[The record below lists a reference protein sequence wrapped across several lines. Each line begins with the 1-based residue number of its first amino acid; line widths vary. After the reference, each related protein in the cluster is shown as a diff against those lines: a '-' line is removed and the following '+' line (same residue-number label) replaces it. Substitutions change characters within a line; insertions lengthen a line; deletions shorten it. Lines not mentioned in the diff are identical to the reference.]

1 MRAKAKES
9 MSRFTVFM
17 FTSLALCAAATASA
31 QEGGVTLRVD
41 RGTVMT
47 SQGGEFASARSGQS
61 VVAGERLMI
70 TEGATATLTYPKG
83 CARQFSAP
91 GVYVISAACPTTT
104 QGTDWAG
111 AAKIVAG
118 GVVMAAVLHD
128 MDQTM
133 ASANGGRATAPS
145 DDDSPPVSR

>member
-1 MRAKAKES
+1 MRAGAKES
-9 MSRFTVFM
+9 MSRFIVFIA
-17 FTSLALCAAATASA
+17 TSLALCAAASA

-91 GVYVISAACPTTT
+91 GVYVIGAACPTTT

-111 AAKIVAG
+111 AAKIVVA

-133 ASANGGRATAPS
+133 ASANGSRAAVPA
-145 DDDSPPVSR
+145 DSPPVSR